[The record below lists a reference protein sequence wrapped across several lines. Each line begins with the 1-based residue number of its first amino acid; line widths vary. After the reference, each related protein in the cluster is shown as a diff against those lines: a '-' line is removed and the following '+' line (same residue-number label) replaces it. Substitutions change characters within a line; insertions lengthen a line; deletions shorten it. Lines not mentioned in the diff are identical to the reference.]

1 MKRAIYSVKQEGQ
14 SKRPKPCINDPAA
27 AAAATAAPA
36 LSKASLNWFDR
47 FKLFSDE
54 QSRQKIAEKEFC
66 LKNHTETCGGRI
78 LCSFCRREY
87 VICRRIACRERTE
100 ILRQIASHRQGF

>member
-1 MKRAIYSVKQEGQ
+1 MKRSNYSTKEEEQ
-14 SKRPKPCINDPAA
+14 SKRPKPCINAA

-36 LSKASLNWFDR
+36 LSKETLNWFDR
-47 FKLFSDE
+47 FQLFSDE